1 MKPVLVL
8 SACLLCPALA
18 LQPGVP
24 DPKPTFERYGTDS
37 ETGIPVWR
45 FDWTGTNGWTYFIQW
60 SDDLVYWQYFPVI
73 DLGATHDPFDNETD
87 ASKHFLRLRF
97 TNIPTVDP
105 ELADFDG
112 DGLSN
117 IDEVATYHTDPFDP
131 DTDHD
136 GTNDGMDTAPLD
148 PETGGNPLFATD
160 SDGDG
165 ISDAAEALRG
175 TSPLLADSH
184 LWYMDMGLKN
194 LCQELGIALYTV
206 DPCLIQ
212 HVGDVS
218 VAVEGRAPLRNLYF
232 RPD

>member
-175 TSPLLADSH
+175 TSPLLADS
-184 LWYMDMGLKN
+184 DGD
-194 LCQELGIALYTV
+194 GIPDGADDFPLDPSRYSLALP
-206 DPCLIQ
+206 DPNDTTPPAVTL
-212 HVGDVS
+212 DSPANALEVS
-218 VAVEGRAPLRNLYF
+218 GP
-232 RPD
+232 